1 MNLREVQDQVARRLA
16 HIPNVRRVYTRL
28 GIPPRIKVDLVATAT
43 PKDDEAVRT
52 ALATLDCDVPI
63 DIVHSGT
70 ERISVEDSLN

>member
-1 MNLREVQDQVARRLA
+1 MNLREVQDQVTRRLA
-16 HIPNVRRVYTRL
+16 HIPNVRRVYARL

-43 PKDDEAVRT
+43 LKDDEAVRA

-70 ERISVEDSLN
+70 EQISAEDSVN